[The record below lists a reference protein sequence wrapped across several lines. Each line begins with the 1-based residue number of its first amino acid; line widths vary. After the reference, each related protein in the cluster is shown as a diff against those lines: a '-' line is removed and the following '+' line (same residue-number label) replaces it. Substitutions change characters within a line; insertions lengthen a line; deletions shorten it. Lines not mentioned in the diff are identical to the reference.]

1 MGERMGLNII
11 VAVKWV
17 PNTQIVNLDPKT
29 GTLIRE
35 GIPSIINPHDL
46 NAVEAALRLRER
58 YGGAVTAVSMA
69 PMSAKAGLEFI
80 IGMGVDRAILI
91 SDRVFAG
98 ADTLAT
104 SYTLSRALEKLKPFD
119 VLIFGQETIDSST
132 AHIGAQTASWLK
144 IPYIYYVTD
153 VEYAGGVFR
162 VRRKIEKRI
171 EVYELPAPCLIVVAM
186 KCNVPRPVKLSY
198 KLRAKLEDCIEVWTN
213 NELGLVR
220 ECVGL
225 RGSPTRVEKSIAT
238 PSIPRKRQRF
248 DGGDVGEAVKWLVDK
263 LLEEGLKI
271 A

>member
-1 MGERMGLNII
+1 LKII
-11 VAVKWV
+11 VSVKWV
-17 PNTQIVNLDPKT
+17 PNTQIVNIDPRT

-46 NAVEAALRLRER
+46 NAVELALQLKEK
-58 YGGAVTAVSMA
+58 YGGTVTAVSMA

-80 IGMGVDRAILI
+80 IGMGVDKAILI

-104 SYTLSRALEKLKPFD
+104 SYTLSRAIERLKPYD

-153 VEYAGGVFR
+153 VEYVDGVVR
-162 VRRKIEKRI
+162 VTRRLEKRI
-171 EVYELPAPCLIVVAM
+171 EVYELPIPCLLVVAM
-186 KCNVPRPVKLSY
+186 KSYEPRPVKLSY
-198 KLRAKLEDCIEVWTN
+198 KLRTKMENCIEIWTN
-213 NELGLVR
+213 NELGLIR
-220 ECVGL
+220 ECIGL
-225 RGSPTRVEKSIAT
+225 KGSPTRVEKSIAT
-238 PSIPRKRQRF
+238 PSVPRKKQKF
-248 DGGDVGEAVKWLVDK
+248 DGQDVNTAVKWLVDK
-263 LLEEGLKI
+263 LIEEGVKI